1 MDRLSTFFT
10 HFSLSARIFL
20 AGTLCGTSSDH
31 KTETAGHLHLLRRG
45 KMTIFETGED
55 PIEVEGPW
63 LCSTSVQ
70 VNIYSNRAVRTSCVR
85 M

>member
-1 MDRLSTFFT
+1 MDRLSTFFS

-45 KMTIFETGED
+45 KMTIFEYGKTRLKSRV
-55 PIEVEGPW
+55 PV
-63 LCSTSVQ
+63 LCFTSVQ
-70 VNIYSNRAVRTSCVR
+70 VSIYSSRTVRTSCVP